1 MRKAILTIV
10 FALCVSIGFGQGVAI
25 GSWRSH
31 VNLSDVKQIADAG
44 DKIFCVSGLGLYS
57 VDKSDKSYQQYS
69 KANGLN
75 DVGISTIAWNK
86 STSSLIV
93 AYNNS
98 NIDII
103 SNSGITNIADIKNKS
118 IPGDKSINK
127 ITIQG
132 NSAFLSC
139 GFGIVKINMQKL
151 ETEDTYII
159 GTNGVNT
166 NIKNTVISNGKIFA
180 LTNTEIKYAPLSS
193 NLLSNYAVWNIINL
207 PFPLNAFTSVN
218 DSLYVLSGDSIL
230 IYNKKNGVFS
240 LKFYSL
246 QSKILWLNE
255 SNGHLVFSTK
265 NKSNDT
271 CKLHIYNPSFKPVN
285 VISIQNFSQN
295 NTDAIEDE
303 NDKSVWFSDL
313 YVGLFHFSNNNIEHL
328 TPNSIRYNNAQAF
341 TEKNNELWVAGGSL
355 ADGYHYTFSS
365 TGFYSFINEEWNTID
380 RYIKPALDT
389 VYDLVCVT
397 ASPNENKI
405 YLGSF
410 GWGLVEYNKDDGTI
424 VVYKKNNST
433 LSNADGDPLSVRVS
447 DIQFDSENNLW
458 INNYGATNAISVKKQ
473 NGEWKSFRI
482 QANTSN
488 FGKLL
493 IDKNN
498 QLWMTTHEV
507 GGTTGGGGIVVFNRG
522 SDIDNTADDKYRSL
536 VKGGGYGNLPSNN
549 VYTLAEDKDGQI
561 WIGTD
566 AGVAV
571 FSNPSDIIRGGDA
584 DQIVVSNPNDSIAA
598 YLFASEVISDIKVDG
613 ANRKWVAS
621 THGVWLMSADGTKEI
636 YHFNEENSPLL
647 SDRVNSIGI
656 NNTTG
661 EVFFATENGVCSF
674 KSTATGGGEKNENVL
689 VFPNPVPHNFAGNIA
704 IRGLVDNAYVKI
716 TDVNG
721 QLIYSTK
728 ALGGQAIWDGK
739 NLSGEKTA
747 TGVYLVFCTNADG
760 SETTVAKILYE
771 K

>member
-1 MRKAILTIV
+1 M
-10 FALCVSIGFGQGVAI
+10 
-25 GSWRSH
+25 
-31 VNLSDVKQIADAG
+31 
-44 DKIFCVSGLGLYS
+44 
-57 VDKSDKSYQQYS
+57 
-69 KANGLN
+69 
-75 DVGISTIAWNK
+75 
-86 STSSLIV
+86 
-93 AYNNS
+93 
-98 NIDII
+98 
-103 SNSGITNIADIKNKS
+103 
-118 IPGDKSINK
+118 
-127 ITIQG
+127 
-132 NSAFLSC
+132 
-139 GFGIVKINMQKL
+139 
-151 ETEDTYII
+151 
-159 GTNGVNT
+159 
-166 NIKNTVISNGKIFA
+166 
-180 LTNTEIKYAPLSS
+180 
-193 NLLSNYAVWNIINL
+193 
-207 PFPLNAFTSVN
+207 
-218 DSLYVLSGDSIL
+218 
-230 IYNKKNGVFS
+230 
-240 LKFYSL
+240 
-246 QSKILWLNE
+246 
-255 SNGHLVFSTK
+255 
-265 NKSNDT
+265 
-271 CKLHIYNPSFKPVN
+271 
-285 VISIQNFSQN
+285 
-295 NTDAIEDE
+295 
-303 NDKSVWFSDL
+303 
-313 YVGLFHFSNNNIEHL
+313 
-328 TPNSIRYNNAQAF
+328 
-341 TEKNNELWVAGGSL
+341 WVAGGSL
-355 ADGYHYTFSS
+355 IDGYHYTFSA

-380 RYIKPALDT
+380 RYSKPALDT
-389 VYDLVCVT
+389 VYDLVCVAT
-397 ASPNENKI
+397 SPNEKKI

-410 GWGLVEYNKDDGTI
+410 GWGLVEYNKDDGAIT
-424 VVYKKNNST
+424 VYKKNNST

-458 INNYGATNAISVKKQ
+458 INNYGATNGISVKKQ

-482 QANTSN
+482 QASTSN

-493 IDKNN
+493 VDKNN

-522 SDIDNTADDKYRSL
+522 SDIDNTTDDKSRSL

-561 WIGTD
+561 WVGTD

-584 DQIVVSNPNDSIAA
+584 DQIIVSNPNDSIAA

-661 EVFFATENGVCSF
+661 EVFFSTENGVCSF

-716 TDVNG
+716 TDING

-728 ALGGQAIWDGK
+728 ALGGQAIWNGN